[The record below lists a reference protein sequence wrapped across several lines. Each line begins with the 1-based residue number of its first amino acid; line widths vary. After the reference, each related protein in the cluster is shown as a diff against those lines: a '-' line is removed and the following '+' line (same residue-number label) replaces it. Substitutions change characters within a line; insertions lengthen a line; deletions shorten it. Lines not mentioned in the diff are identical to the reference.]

1 MIKDAITARFP
12 KHVWSRY
19 IKEFSFS
26 PSQDTL
32 YTSALSSLNKGE
44 TEKSIT
50 YLIMLFDR
58 DIKYEPGHHLARL
71 MLFSLSEEFV
81 KRKGHNVKEK
91 HPDLNKYL
99 LKLEEKVEK
108 IEQEIIST
116 QNSISKLEGKIKD
129 TSFIG
134 SILKGKENKQNIREL
149 KTQVENLTQE
159 LSNTKKEITMISD
172 ISKIEEYTKI
182 IALVLEIVTH
192 PKRFSIMNR
201 NQQ

>member
-1 MIKDAITARFP
+1 MIKEALSTRFP

-19 IKEFSFS
+19 IKEFSFA

-50 YLIMLFDR
+50 YLIMIFDR

-99 LKLEEKVEK
+99 SKLEEKSEK
-108 IEQEIIST
+108 IDKEIILA
-116 QNSISKLEGKIKD
+116 QNNISKLEGKLKD
-129 TSFIG
+129 ASFIG
-134 SILKGKENKQNIREL
+134 SILKGKENKQQIREL
-149 KTQVENLTQE
+149 KTQIENLSQDLT
-159 LSNTKKEITMISD
+159 NTKKEITMVSD
-172 ISKIEEYTKI
+172 ISKIEEYTKV

-201 NQQ
+201 NQ